1 MYMVTINISDARNW
15 TPEMIK
21 QDDAEFRFI
30 TGQLEIAPTTGQ
42 RHYQIFIQLKT
53 PQRMTRVKAILQA
66 DWAHCEPKS
75 RNSTVQQC
83 IDYCRKEESRAPGAE
98 PFTHG
103 ECTQTQGQRNDIGD
117 AVAAIKRGAGMAELI
132 DDHPELIVKYAR
144 GMSTIIQHV
153 SRERS
158 LQIRAD
164 LQVTVLWGVP
174 GAGKTR
180 AVYDRHGLENV
191 FTLHQMPTLW
201 FDGYTN
207 QPVLLLDDFYG
218 WIQWG
223 TLLKMLDIYPF
234 QGPIKGGFTY
244 LQCKHIYLTSNRPWY
259 SWYKR
264 ADQEALQRRIHNVV
278 RYDRSEGAGN
288 GYVEVAETVE
298 CRDPRYQ
305 TDGQFAEGFNP
316 PH

>member
-1 MYMVTINISDARNW
+1 MWMVTINISEDRNW
-15 TPEMIK
+15 TPVMLNGE
-21 QDDAEFRFI
+21 DVEFRFA

-42 RHYQIFIQLKT
+42 RHYQIFIQLKN
-53 PQRMTRVKAILQA
+53 PQRMTRVKAILRA

-83 IDYCRKEESRAPGAE
+83 IDYCRKEETRAEGEE
-98 PFTHG
+98 PFTNG
-103 ECTQTQGQRNDIGD
+103 ECTLAQGQRNDIGD

-158 LQIRAD
+158 LKIRAD
-164 LQVTVLWGVP
+164 LQVTVLWGAP

-201 FDGYTN
+201 FDGYTD
-207 QPVLLLDDFYG
+207 QTVLLLDDFYG

-223 TLLKMLDIYPF
+223 TLLKILDIYPF
-234 QGPIKGGFTY
+234 QGPIKGGFTF
-244 LQCKHIYLTSNRPWY
+244 LQCTHIYLTSNRPWY
-259 SWYKR
+259 TWYKR
-264 ADQEALQRRIHNVV
+264 ADQAALQRRIHKVV
-278 RYDRSEGAGN
+278 RYNRTEGAGN
-288 GYVEVAETVE
+288 GFEEVEETVE
-298 CRDPRYQ
+298 TRDAAFAN
-305 TDGQFAEGFNP
+305 DGQFAEGFVP
-316 PH
+316 A